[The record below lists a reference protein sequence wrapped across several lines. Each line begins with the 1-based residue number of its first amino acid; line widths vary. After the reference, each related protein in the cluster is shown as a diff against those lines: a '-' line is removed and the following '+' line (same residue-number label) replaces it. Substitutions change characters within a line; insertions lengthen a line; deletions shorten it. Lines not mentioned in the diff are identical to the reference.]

1 MPGSL
6 HLPSDAVPPDTGV
19 LASHHPLPDTHGLVT
34 APGAQGPQHLHPRPA
49 TSCGAHVSLVSRL
62 ASLVR
67 RVDWIQPVQKA
78 LPGSASGFQCRPLEL
93 GPLSHTVRAHA
104 RPSCGLGYRRAPKAL
119 LLLCLSA
126 VCVSRHNPAT
136 FPGKADS
143 WNSEPCLSRGR
154 LGFCLVLRVGV
165 QRRPEVGSH
174 SFRIW
179 AMCV

>member
-1 MPGSL
+1 MLRLSPGSHARSFMPCSL
-6 HLPSDAVPPDTGV
+6 HLPCDTSSNTLVSV
-19 LASHHPLPDTHGLVT
+19 LIARRSLQPAPIQGGHTMLLGSHHPLPDTHGLVT

-119 LLLCLSA
+119 LLLSSA
-126 VCVSRHNPAT
+126 QCV
-136 FPGKADS
+136 
-143 WNSEPCLSRGR
+143 
-154 LGFCLVLRVGV
+154 
-165 QRRPEVGSH
+165 
-174 SFRIW
+174 
-179 AMCV
+179 